1 MADLDR
7 LLERSSRTF
16 ALSIPLLPPPTR
28 REVSVA
34 YLLFRIADT
43 FEDATRWEPARRIGA
58 LSEFCALLKSPSL
71 PAVDAAAHRWVSDPP
86 CDHEGYLELLAEAPD
101 VFEDFLSLSPP
112 AIAEIRDRVIASA
125 EGMAG
130 FVGRSSP
137 AGELR
142 LARVEDLRSYCYVVA
157 GLVGEMLTALFLLDR
172 PELSESAA
180 FLSARAATFG
190 EGLQLVNILKDAG
203 SDRSEGR
210 SYLPEGIPR
219 ADIFALARGS
229 ARSLGVRARAPGGG
243 RAAGNRGVHGA
254 SGGAGVG
261 DSRARGEARAG
272 IESPEAPGGPDRE
285 PVEPRPRPR
294 TPRRPSARPPLRR
307 SAGRPTLNPPVC
319 TRVRLLYDSVKS
331 GASP

>member
-43 FEDATRWEPARRIGA
+43 FEDATRWERARRISA
-58 LSEFCALLKSPSL
+58 LTEFCTLLKNPSL
-71 PAVDAAAHRWVSDPP
+71 PAVDAAAQRWIADPP
-86 CDHEGYLELLAEAPD
+86 CDHDGYLELLAEAPD
-101 VFEDFLSLSPP
+101 VFDDFLSLSPA

-142 LARVEDLRSYCYVVA
+142 LASVQDLRSYCYVVA

-172 PELSESAA
+172 PELSGAAA
-180 FLSARAATFG
+180 FLSDRAARFG

-210 SYLPEGIPR
+210 SYLPEGVAR
-219 ADIFALARGS
+219 AEIFALARADLREASEYVLALQEAGAPRGIVGFTALPVELAWETLDLVEKHGPGS
-229 ARSLGVRARAPGGG
+229 KVPRTRVIRIVNRLNRDLDRGRPAARPRAALSGAAPG
-243 RAAGNRGVHGA
+243 
-254 SGGAGVG
+254 
-261 DSRARGEARAG
+261 
-272 IESPEAPGGPDRE
+272 
-285 PVEPRPRPR
+285 
-294 TPRRPSARPPLRR
+294 TR
-307 SAGRPTLNPPVC
+307 S
-319 TRVRLLYDSVKS
+319 
-331 GASP
+331 

>member
-43 FEDATRWEPARRIGA
+43 FEDATRWEPARRIRA
-58 LSEFCALLKSPSL
+58 LSEFCALLKNPSL
-71 PAVDAAAHRWVSDPP
+71 PAVDAAAHRWVTDPP
-86 CDHEGYLELLAEAPD
+86 CDHEGYLELLAETPD
-101 VFEDFLSLSPP
+101 VFDDFLALSPA

-142 LARVEDLRSYCYVVA
+142 LAHVEDLRSYCYVVA

-172 PELSESAA
+172 PELSAAAA
-180 FLSARAATFG
+180 FLSARAASFG

-203 SDRSEGR
+203 SDRTEGR
-210 SYLPEGIPR
+210 SYLPEGVAR
-219 ADIFALARGS
+219 ADVFALARADLREASAYVLALQEAGAPRGVVGFTALPVELAWETLDRVEKHGPGS
-229 ARSLGVRARAPGGG
+229 KVPRSRVARIVSRLNRDLDRNRPAVRAR
-243 RAAGNRGVHGA
+243 
-254 SGGAGVG
+254 
-261 DSRARGEARAG
+261 DSR
-272 IESPEAPGGPDRE
+272 
-285 PVEPRPRPR
+285 
-294 TPRRPSARPPLRR
+294 
-307 SAGRPTLNPPVC
+307 
-319 TRVRLLYDSVKS
+319 K
-331 GASP
+331 